1 MNTNFEDDINYYKI
15 PNFSNKQLVYQKKDK
30 VYKKTMCKNIANYNI
45 CIQGE
50 NCHFAHSL
58 EEQVIEND
66 RKFTYDIL
74 NSDID
79 LSDINLS
86 DNKQLYDIL
95 KILTNLCVIQNL
107 PFPPGLSND
116 GRI

>member
-1 MNTNFEDDINYYKI
+1 MDTYFEEDFNYYKI
-15 PNFSNKQLVYQKKDK
+15 PNFLNKQLVYQKKDK

-45 CIQGE
+45 CVQGE

-79 LSDINLS
+79 LSDINLN

-95 KILTNLCVIQNL
+95 KILNE
-107 PFPPGLSND
+107 SN
-116 GRI
+116 ISIII